1 MKEKMAITGYVL
13 NDQLK
18 SLKSKNLIS
27 FEVFPE
33 SETEEVYTRVSNNH
47 IAEVR
52 VGAAVKGRTM
62 VQLILNDD
70 ATYETIHKQRI
81 SVKGI
86 KIISDP
92 ALSRLIAAATAKS
105 IMV

>member
-13 NDQLK
+13 NDHLK
-18 SLKSKNLIS
+18 SIKSKNLAS

-33 SETEEVYTRVSNNH
+33 AETEDVYTRVNNNH

-52 VGAAVKGRTM
+52 VGASVKGKTI
-62 VQLILNDD
+62 VQLILNDS
-70 ATYETIHKQRI
+70 ASYETVYKQQI

-86 KIISDP
+86 KLISDP
-92 ALSRLIAAATAKS
+92 ALSRLIAAASAKS